1 MPFWTIRASVTGM
14 CSGRLE
20 ARLAAGGGVQ
30 IYSMWTQKATNIC
43 TDRYLN
49 HGKLCEYYCRCACM
63 QLGRAD
69 GTLEAERV

>member
-43 TDRYLN
+43 TDRNLN
-49 HGKLCEYYCRCACM
+49 HGKAMGVLLSLRLYAVGT
-63 QLGRAD
+63 GRWD
-69 GTLEAERV
+69 P